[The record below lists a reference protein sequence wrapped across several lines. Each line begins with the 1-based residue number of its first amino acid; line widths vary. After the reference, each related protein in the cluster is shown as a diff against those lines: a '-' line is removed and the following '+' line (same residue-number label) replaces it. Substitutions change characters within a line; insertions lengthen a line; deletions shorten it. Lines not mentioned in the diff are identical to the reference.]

1 MPGRHEA
8 PDSGPFLR
16 ELAVFLAILVAVGIG
31 LALLVWGINGFGS
44 SEAAHPPASTLGTTT
59 SRPTTTTTAATTTS
73 STVTTVPPTTTTA
86 APTTTTVAARAPSE
100 VVVLVL
106 NATNRP
112 LLAARVTEEL
122 RQAGYQ
128 TLEPDNAQ
136 GDFEV
141 SRVWYTPGFAGEA
154 GVLAARFPDGLVEPT
169 PEAQPPADIVVVL
182 GDSYEE

>member
-8 PDSGPFLR
+8 PGSGPFLR
-16 ELAVFLAILVAVGIG
+16 ELAFFLAILSAVGIG

-44 SEAAHPPASTLGTTT
+44 SEAALPTTSVPDTTT
-59 SRPTTTTTAATTTS
+59 TRPTPTTTAATTTS
-73 STVTTVPPTTTTA
+73 STTTTLPPTTTTT
-86 APTTTTVAARAPSE
+86 APTTTTVAPRAPSE

-106 NATNRP
+106 NGTNRP

-122 RQAGYQ
+122 AEAGYQ

-141 SRVWYTPGFAGEA
+141 SRVWYAPGFGPEA
-154 GVLAARFPDGLVEPT
+154 GVLAARFPNGLVEPS